1 MALAFCLGPANLE
14 LELRGYEPETEALAQ
29 RFFERFK
36 NLPARDNWR
45 GVLVATGVSAPH
57 LGGCTLALGP
67 VSLGGELEY
76 PELPGRPLRHGA
88 PRSIL
93 HGVMALTAHFL
104 RRRSERL
111 LHAAG
116 RHLPGYGAVVAI
128 GASGAGKSTLTASL
142 GGEEMGDEGIA
153 LRWKDKLLHA
163 QACLVPG
170 ERLPQVWEAK
180 PLAALL
186 VPAHDDHTSIHRI
199 QSAEALIS
207 AANAMVRLRGD
218 DLFDDLDWA
227 HQALKTVPVFR
238 VGWAIAQSPVEELK
252 RALDATG

>member
-1 MALAFCLGPANLE
+1 M
-14 LELRGYEPETEALAQ
+14 
-29 RFFERFK
+29 
-36 NLPARDNWR
+36 
-45 GVLVATGVSAPH
+45 
-57 LGGCTLALGP
+57 
-67 VSLGGELEY
+67 
-76 PELPGRPLRHGA
+76 
-88 PRSIL
+88 
-93 HGVMALTAHFL
+93 
-104 RRRSERL
+104 
-111 LHAAG
+111 
-116 RHLPGYGAVVAI
+116 PGYGAVVAI

-186 VPAHDDHTSIHRI
+186 VPAHGDHTSIHRI

-218 DLFDDLDWA
+218 DLFDDFDWA